1 MGKQGKNAK
10 ESFTVEWLLFHT
22 VNLITENQAH
32 LPLLTRW
39 DFLVAFSTVILK
51 KNYEKHEELEG
62 ALAYISLRSHVLGKN
77 QVKACANCKKN
88 FKKQRSKIPEIDL
101 FRHMP

>member
-32 LPLLTRW
+32 LSLLTRW

-62 ALAYISLRSHVLGKN
+62 ALAYISLRPHVLGKN

-88 FKKQRSKIPEIDL
+88 FKKQRLKIPEIEL